1 MTEPPRNPQVFSLK
15 LRIRQLPR
23 PLVEALGRFLDRVLG
38 FRRFNQIYA
47 RLPPCDTDDF
57 ARTLLEAMDVRVE
70 LAGAP
75 RETIPLTGPLMV
87 IANHPF
93 GMIEGM
99 ALGALL
105 SSLRRDVTV
114 MVLHLLAAI
123 PEYRDRLIF
132 VDPRLSRKKRLQGAR
147 GWLQS
152 RQWLADGG
160 ALAVFPA
167 GRVARF
173 EWRRLAVVDRP
184 WSPHVAALAR
194 RSRVPV
200 LPVYFHGQNGW
211 LFQFAGMIS
220 PSLQEAFLMRQ
231 LTNKRG
237 TTLRAVIGRVIPH
250 EELAALPGDAEAI
263 AFLRRETENLAR
275 Q

>member
-23 PLVEALGRFLDRVLG
+23 PLVEALARFLDRVLG
-38 FRRFNQIYA
+38 FRRFNAIYA

-57 ARTLLEAMDVRVE
+57 ARTLLAAMDVRVE
-70 LAGAP
+70 LSGAP

-173 EWRRLAVVDRP
+173 DWRRLAVVDRP

-200 LPVYFHGQNGW
+200 LPVYFRGHNGW
-211 LFQFAGMIS
+211 LFQFAGMMS
-220 PSLQEAFLMRQ
+220 PLLQEAFLMRQ

-237 TTLRAVIGRVIPH
+237 TTLRAVIGRLIPP
-250 EELAALPGDAEAI
+250 EELAAFSGDAEAI

>member
-1 MTEPPRNPQVFSLK
+1 MDPPRNAQIFSLK
-15 LRIRQLPR
+15 VKIKHLPR
-23 PLVEALGRFLDRVLG
+23 PLVGAIGRFLDRLLG
-38 FRRFNQIYA
+38 FRQFNAIYA
-47 RLPPCDTDDF
+47 GLPPCDTDDF
-57 ARTLLEAMDVRVE
+57 ARTLLEAMDVHVE
-70 LAGAP
+70 LTGAA
-75 RETIPLTGPLMV
+75 RETIPLSGPLMV

-132 VDPRLSRKKRLQGAR
+132 VDPRRSRKKRLQGAR

-160 ALAVFPA
+160 VLAVFPA
-167 GRVARF
+167 GRVAHF
-173 EWRRLAVVDRP
+173 DWRRLAVVDRP

-194 RSRVPV
+194 RSGVPV
-200 LPVYFHGQNGW
+200 LPVYFHGHNGW
-211 LFQFAGMIS
+211 LFQLAGMFS
-220 PSLQEAFLMRQ
+220 PALHEAFLMRQ

-237 TTLRAVIGRVIPH
+237 RTLKAVLGRVIPAS
-250 EELAALPGDAEAI
+250 ELAAFAGDQEAI
-263 AFLRRETENLAR
+263 AFLRRETEMLAR
-275 Q
+275 R